1 MILTEK
7 RNSNSNSSQYR
18 LSGSKTFIQHK
29 NISNR
34 SVSIAHTNLYNKKEK
49 T

>member
-1 MILTEK
+1 MLTEK
-7 RNSNSNSSQYR
+7 RNSNSSHYR
-18 LSGSKTFIQHK
+18 LGGSKTLTQSK

-34 SVSIAHTNLYNKKEK
+34 SVSIVHTNLNNKKEK